1 MGTIKARIMY
11 QCGGPEVLK
20 IESRPIRVPFRKIG
34 RVLLATVGFA
44 TFAQAQPV
52 PQVRAG
58 NAVPVTADNFNRAET
73 DMYFGKRVKKGGRIG
88 NLSHSR
94 ELYLTDS
101 PVVRPNR
108 DTLYS
113 GAVFDYDAGSVTITL
128 PDAGNRFM
136 SMQVIDED
144 QYTHAVYYGAGRYT
158 MTREETGTRYGSLV
172 IRILANPKDQ
182 EDMKQVHALQDAIT
196 VEQKSPG
203 KYEAP
208 NFRQSPHDAVRLA
221 CPRGSGTVPQHR
233 FAVLGR
239 LTYTQAWSRHREV
252 RVLISRAME

>member
-1 MGTIKARIMY
+1 MVTSRHFKA
-11 QCGGPEVLK
+11 VL
-20 IESRPIRVPFRKIG
+20 IAALIVAASDYPG
-34 RVLLATVGFA
+34 
-44 TFAQAQPV
+44 QAQPV
-52 PQVRAG
+52 PQAPGG

-73 DMYFGKRVKKGGRIG
+73 DMYFGKRVKSGGVG

-113 GAVFDYDAGSVTITL
+113 GAVFDNDAGPGTTTL

-158 MTREETGTRYGSLV
+158 MTGEEMGTRYGSLV
-172 IRILANPKDQ
+172 IRILANPKDS
-182 EDMKQVHALQDAIT
+182 EDMKQVHALQDAIK
-196 VEQKSPG
+196 VEEKISG
-203 KYEAP
+203 KYEVP
-208 NFRQSPHDAVRLA
+208 NF
-221 CPRGSGTVPQHR
+221 
-233 FAVLGR
+233 
-239 LTYTQAWSRHREV
+239 
-252 RVLISRAME
+252 